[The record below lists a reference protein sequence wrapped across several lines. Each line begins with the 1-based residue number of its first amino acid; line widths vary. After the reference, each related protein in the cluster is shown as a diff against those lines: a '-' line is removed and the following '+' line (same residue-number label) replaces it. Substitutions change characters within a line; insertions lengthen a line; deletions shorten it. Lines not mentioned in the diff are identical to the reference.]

1 MAGRDEFSTAIK
13 TALALRA
20 SYRCSLC
27 DGPTVGPS
35 DETPVKAANIGTAA
49 HICAAAEG
57 GPRYDPA
64 MTPEARGDFANGIW
78 LCANHGR
85 LIDTD
90 VATYTVAALH
100 EAKQAHER
108 RCQLALAATNAAAP
122 ALTPHL
128 VAIGPD
134 IVGVGDIDQV
144 DGHRWRVRIEHFVRG
159 SFADLVALASRLRA
173 LPAGERYLIV
183 NSLGDGREIA
193 SDLAISR
200 DNGGVLVACDVAPAF
215 PRTPAQSL
223 LKDFSISAKYDLSA
237 ENGTIATV
245 SGLDALPQRLLSC
258 LSMRL
263 GESPFH
269 TDFGSRWADLWA
281 NYLGSPWLEELLKL
295 DVIRLASIPYAD
307 PLLRTAYTP
316 LQSVERV
323 DKVTVVGDLDGSR
336 LPVRLDLQIAGVGAW
351 SRTIAVHVG

>member
-1 MAGRDEFSTAIK
+1 VAGRDEFSTAIK

-35 DETPVKAANIGTAA
+35 DETPTKAANIGTAA

-57 GPRYDPA
+57 GPRYDPT
-64 MTPEARGDFANGIW
+64 MTPQERADFANGIW

-90 VATYTVAALH
+90 VTTYTVALLRG
-100 EAKQAHER
+100 AKQAHER
-108 RCQLALAATNAAAP
+108 RCQRALAATSTAAP
-122 ALTPHL
+122 TLTPHL
-128 VAIGPD
+128 MAIGPG

-144 DGHRWRVRIEHFVRG
+144 DGRRWRVRIEHFVRG
-159 SFADLVALASRLRA
+159 TFADLVALAGGLGA
-173 LPAGERYLIV
+173 LPAADRYLIV
-183 NSLGDGREIA
+183 NSLGEGRQIVG
-193 SDLAISR
+193 DLAVQR
-200 DNGGVLVACDVAPAF
+200 DAGDVLVDCNVAPAF
-215 PRTPAQSL
+215 QRTPAQNL
-223 LKDFSISAKYDLSA
+223 LKDFSISVKYDLSA

-269 TDFGSRWADLWA
+269 ADFGSRWADLWA

-307 PLLRTAYTP
+307 PILQTAYTP

-351 SRTIAVHVG
+351 SRTLAVHVS